1 MSRQPPRIGADR
13 AGELAE
19 ISRSLE
25 ERGATLCPA
34 KFVGEVRGAVPQA
47 QERTARHNA
56 AESSR
61 LGLAQNAETRG
72 NASVLV
78 KRLVIFAAP
87 VCSRNG
93 VGRGFAS
100 RAAGRAPPK
109 KRGVMWVL
117 LVRPLVRQIAVR
129 QKVCLAR
136 QSAWS
141 IGPTAIS
148 ASIATSAT
156 SRTFG
161 TAGRNLHPPYRIEAL
176 LRVGLRAGSFR
187 RSVGGHPLD
196 GPREPAGP
204 LELGDLLGHLAP

>member
-78 KRLVIFAAP
+78 KRLVIFCGASLLAQRRGP
-87 VCSRNG
+87 RFCFPSCRARASQKARRN
-93 VGRGFAS
+93 VG
-100 RAAGRAPPK
+100 AAGPP
-109 KRGVMWVL
+109 
-117 LVRPLVRQIAVR
+117 A
-129 QKVCLAR
+129 C
-136 QSAWS
+136 
-141 IGPTAIS
+141 
-148 ASIATSAT
+148 
-156 SRTFG
+156 
-161 TAGRNLHPPYRIEAL
+161 
-176 LRVGLRAGSFR
+176 
-187 RSVGGHPLD
+187 
-196 GPREPAGP
+196 
-204 LELGDLLGHLAP
+204 